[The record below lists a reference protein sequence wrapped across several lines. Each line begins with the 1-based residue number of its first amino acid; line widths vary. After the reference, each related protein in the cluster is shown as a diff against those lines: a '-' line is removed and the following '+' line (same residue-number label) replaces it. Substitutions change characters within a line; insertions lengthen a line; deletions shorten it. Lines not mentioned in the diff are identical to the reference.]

1 MIEPKLIRALL
12 VPQKWRLLDQGQGK
26 KGPKIAT
33 FKFPK
38 NRKGNFDFGGM
49 ESPQT

>member
-12 VPQKWRLLDQGQGK
+12 VPLNWCFVDQGQGK
-26 KGPKIAT
+26 NGPKIST
-33 FKFPK
+33 FKSPK
-38 NRKGNFDFGGM
+38 NGKGNFDFGGM